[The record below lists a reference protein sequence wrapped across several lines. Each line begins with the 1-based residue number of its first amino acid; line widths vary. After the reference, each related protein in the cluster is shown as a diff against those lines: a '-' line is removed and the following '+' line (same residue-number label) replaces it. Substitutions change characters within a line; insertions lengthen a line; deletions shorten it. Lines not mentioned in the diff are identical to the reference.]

1 MSILRNVEVEL
12 RRFRYRILVAS
23 VAVVV
28 AFSLLAFRL
37 AYLQIYR

>member
-12 RRFRYRILVAS
+12 RRFRSRVLVAS

-28 AFSLLAFRL
+28 RL
-37 AYLQIYR
+37 SAIT

>member
-12 RRFRYRILVAS
+12 RRFRSRVLVAS

-37 AYLQIYR
+37 A